1 MLSNKINSGSVGV
14 WFLVAE
20 HLRLGTWDLL
30 KGLTGKADKDL
41 EPRIAMQLI
50 NESATCRKRIRQ
62 GNYITNQGFEILN
75 GMRLLFSDEQV
86 HNMLNH
92 YTMAQYTELQK
103 NLIRMRKLNG
113 HYKGEY
119 IAIDP
124 HHINSTTKR
133 IMPKKKKHRSMPAKK
148 SLMSYFSLDAQTG
161 QPISFTISSSGIN
174 LIEPTLQIAESAKII
189 SDDALILA
197 DKEHYNQK
205 LFRETS
211 ERTNYQLLVPAQ
223 ENKRIKK
230 ITEKLNYK
238 QRWTGYAVAEQQPF
252 TLGGSKG
259 KYRLIVQREGLSPES
274 YKYKP
279 FLTIS
284 PLPEEVLMG
293 AYMKRWT
300 IEDFFNMEGA
310 LGFDSASTF
319 NLNIIFGKMNM
330 ALFAQA
336 AIYQFRQKIPEPFNR
351 WDAVHMADAIFRGLD
366 GDIRVKDDTIV
377 VTCYNT
383 PAQYQLQKHYTNLPK
398 RLEEEGIDPRIPWLF
413 NFKLDFRFK

>member
-1 MLSNKINSGSVGV
+1 MLSNKVSSGNAGL

-30 KGLTGKADKDL
+30 KGLTGKRDCDF

-50 NESATCRKRIRQ
+50 NESAVCRKRIRS
-62 GNYITNQGFEILN
+62 GNYITNQGFELLN
-75 GMRLLFSDEQV
+75 GMRMLVSDEQV
-86 HNMLNH
+86 HNLLNT
-92 YTMAQYTELQK
+92 YTMEQYTELQK
-103 NLIRMRKLNG
+103 NLIRTRNLNG
-113 HYKGEY
+113 HYKGQV

-148 SLMSYFSLDAQTG
+148 SLMSYFSLDVQTE

-174 LIEPTLQIAESAKII
+174 LIEPTLRILESAKII
-189 SDDALILA
+189 SDDALMLA

-205 LFRETS
+205 LVRNTNQ
-211 ERTNYQLLVPAQ
+211 RTKYQLLVPVQ
-223 ENKRIKK
+223 ENQRIKK
-230 ITEKLNYK
+230 ITESLEYK
-238 QRWTGYAVAEQQPF
+238 ELFTGYAVAEQNSF
-252 TLGGSKG
+252 SFSGSKQQ
-259 KYRLIVQREGLSPES
+259 YRLIAQREGLTQDT

-279 FLTIS
+279 FLTTS
-284 PLPEEVLMG
+284 ELPEGELMRD
-293 AYMKRWT
+293 YKLRWT

-336 AIYQFRQKIPEPFNR
+336 AIYQFRQKIPEPYNR
-351 WDAVHMADAIFRGLD
+351 WDATHIADAIFRGLD
-366 GDIRVKDDTIV
+366 GDIRVKNDTIV
-377 VTCYNT
+377 VTCYNV
-383 PAQYQLQKHYTNLPK
+383 PAQYQLHKHYTNLPK
-398 RLEEEGIDPRIPWLF
+398 RLEEEGVDPRIPWLY

>member
-1 MLSNKINSGSVGV
+1 MLSSKINSGNVGL

-30 KGLTGKADKDL
+30 KGLTGKGDRDL

-50 NESATCRKRIRQ
+50 NESATCRKRIRP
-62 GNYITNQGFEILN
+62 GNYITNQGFELLN
-75 GMRLLFSDEQV
+75 GMRMLFSDEEV
-86 HNMLNH
+86 HNMLDS

-113 HYKGEY
+113 HYKAEV

-133 IMPKKKKHRSMPAKK
+133 IMPKKKKHRTMQAKK
-148 SLMSYFSLDAQTG
+148 SLMSYFSLDTQTK

-174 LIEPTLQIAESAKII
+174 LIEPTLQIAGSVRII
-189 SDDALILA
+189 SDDALVLA
-197 DKEHYNQK
+197 DKEHFNQK
-205 LFRETS
+205 LFKKTS
-211 ERTNYQLLVPAQ
+211 QQTNYQLLVPAQ
-223 ENKRIKK
+223 ENQRIKK
-230 ITEKLNYK
+230 ITEKLKYK
-238 QRWTGYAVAEQQPF
+238 ERWTGYAVAEQAPF
-252 TLGGSKG
+252 SIGGSTE

-279 FLTIS
+279 FLTTS
-284 PLPEEVLMG
+284 KLPEEVLMSS
-293 AYMKRWT
+293 YKQRWT

-383 PAQYQLQKHYTNLPK
+383 PTQYQLQNHYTDLPK
-398 RLEEEGIDPRIPWLF
+398 RLEEHGVDPRIPWLY